1 MFLVIMPRVSASPR
15 RFDNPEHPRSGEIP
29 GGDALDG
36 EDRSSQCDEDLLS
49 AGYAN
54 DDCRNVFRINEGV
67 EIFRARQIRKMD
79 DAVGNLGDFASEL
92 FARSQVQLHTFAD
105 AALNDAKHGGVRLQ
119 GSFFLG
125 EQT

>member
-1 MFLVIMPRVSASPR
+1 MPRVSAIPR

-54 DDCRNVFRINEGV
+54 YDCRNVFRINEGV

-79 DAVGNLGDFASEL
+79 DAVGNLRDFASEL
-92 FARSQVQLHTFAD
+92 FSRSQV
-105 AALNDAKHGGVRLQ
+105 
-119 GSFFLG
+119 
-125 EQT
+125 